1 MFDLGLETPQ
11 QHLPASSTW
20 NWSEVRDRR
29 LQEEFEPCLQS
40 GFLLSLGAPWDFGEP
55 GLPQT
60 LSRAL
65 LRGSWDRVR
74 LLRQALKT

>member
-1 MFDLGLETPQ
+1 MFGLGLETPQ

-55 GLPQT
+55 AYP
-60 LSRAL
+60 
-65 LRGSWDRVR
+65 
-74 LLRQALKT
+74 